1 MRFRNGSWERIND
14 PAAEEIPLRIQWN
27 DPSGGISGSAELWAW
42 PHEPEHLVLGH
53 VLLECLPRPSKA
65 GEGNAGGVDA
75 LGRKRRSAVVTP
87 VGEYAYSVE
96 LGPVAPEPEP
106 VPPAFW
112 SAEALLA
119 AMRGFLEDGGGW
131 EETGCFH
138 RAGVFDAHVNSLVW
152 RVEDVGRNNCLDRL
166 AGWSAAEDVPLSDK
180 VLLTSARITASYCAK
195 ALRAG
200 FRILV
205 GRSAVTGGSVALA
218 ESLGVTLVGFARTE
232 ENRFTVF
239 ADGAGRLGGAMT
251 PV

>member
-1 MRFRNGSWERIND
+1 MRFRNGSWERIDD
-14 PAAEEIPLRIQWN
+14 PAAEEIRLRIQWN
-27 DPSGGISGSAELWAW
+27 DPLGGGAGSVELWGW

-53 VLLECLPRPSKA
+53 VLLECLPRPPKA
-65 GEGNAGGVDA
+65 GEGNAGGADA
-75 LGRKRRSAVVTP
+75 LARRRRSAVVTP
-87 VGEYAYSVE
+87 FGEYAYTVE
-96 LGPVAPEPEP
+96 LGPIASEAEPI
-106 VPPAFW
+106 PPASW
-112 SAEALLA
+112 DAKMLLA

-138 RAGVFDAHVNSLVW
+138 RAGVFDPQVNRLVW
-152 RVEDVGRNNCLDRL
+152 RVEDIGRNNCLDRL

-232 ENRFTVF
+232 EHRFTVF
-239 ADGAGRLGGAMT
+239 ADGPGRLSGA
-251 PV
+251 VG